1 MENLRFSR
9 LQMSKLAVAQGV
21 GLGVLLTLVGIQ
33 MSADVARLSAEIAS
47 GVRFL
52 VTAMTLIMVVRRHPR
67 ARAAVEATGWV
78 IIGSIGFD
86 YALHHP
92 IPQVEFAQ
100 CLFGTLL
107 LLSSF
112 VRRPVRR
119 ARCDVGQKPTMSG
132 GA

>member
-9 LQMSKLAVAQGV
+9 LQMSRLAVAQGV
-21 GLGVLLTLVGIQ
+21 GLGVLLTLVAIQ
-33 MSADVARLSAEIAS
+33 MSADVAKLSAEIAS

-52 VTAMTLIMVVRRHPR
+52 ISALTLIMVVRRHPR
-67 ARAAVEATGWV
+67 ARAAIEATGWV
-78 IIGSIGFD
+78 VIGSVGLD

-100 CLFGTLL
+100 CTLGTLL

-112 VRRPVRR
+112 VMRPLRRP
-119 ARCDVGQKPTMSG
+119 RCDVGHKPTMTG